1 MVQCRCGTRQPQQ
14 HGSVVCC
21 LVQSSIVRLWC
32 DDLVASCLIMTQEAE
47 RSRAEAALASSWAVA
62 SVQTAQQSA
71 VRHSVR
77 SRLR

>member
-14 HGSVVCC
+14 HISVVSCF
-21 LVQSSIVRLWC
+21 VQSSIVWSWC
-32 DDLVASCLIMTQEAE
+32 DDLVSRVIMAQEAE

-62 SVQTAQQSA
+62 NVQTAQQSA

>member
-1 MVQCRCGTRQPQQ
+1 MVQCRCVTRQPQQ
-14 HGSVVCC
+14 HVSVVSC
-21 LVQSSIVRLWC
+21 LAQSCIVWLWC
-32 DDLVASCLIMTQEAE
+32 NDLVSRVFIAQEAE

-62 SVQTAQQSA
+62 NVQTAQQSA